1 MKRIAYSVVGLFAV
15 APFGAHASSL
25 PQMDPTW
32 YGNQLLWLAVSFGL
46 LYACVSLFIAP
57 SIKAVLDTRE
67 NAISDAIAEAE
78 RAKHAAE
85 STRSDT
91 GNSSQTARAKAA
103 ETMAKALAENNAEA
117 AQAIAKLDHDL
128 ARRADHA
135 AAVLED
141 SVKKASAGVDEAAKS
156 LAATMA
162 AKLLANTPNE
172 AAAPKLKLAKS

>member
-1 MKRIAYSVVGLFAV
+1 MKRIAYGLLGLMVVV
-15 APFGAHASSL
+15 PASANASM

-32 YGNQLLWLAVSFGL
+32 FANQLLWLAISFGA

-78 RAKHAAE
+78 RAKRAAE

-91 GNSSQTARAKAA
+91 GSSSQSARVKAA
-103 ETMAKALAENNAEA
+103 EMMAKAQAENNAEA
-117 AQAIAKLDHDL
+117 AQAIAKLDHEL

-141 SVKKASAGVDEAAKS
+141 SVKKAAAGIDEAAKS
-156 LAATMA
+156 LAETMA
-162 AKLLANTPNE
+162 AKLLGNAPSHMAE
-172 AAAPKLKLAKS
+172 PKLKLAKS

>member
-1 MKRIAYSVVGLFAV
+1 MKRIAYSVVGLIAV
-15 APFGAHASSL
+15 VSQNAHASSL

-32 YGNQLLWLAVSFGL
+32 FANQLLWLAISFGA
-46 LYACVSLFIAP
+46 LYACVSLVVAP

-67 NAISDAIAEAE
+67 NAINDAIREAE

-91 GNSSQTARAKAA
+91 GSSSQTARTKAA
-103 ETMAKALAENNAEA
+103 ETMAKAQAENNADA
-117 AQAIAKLDHDL
+117 AQATAKLDHEL
-128 ARRADHA
+128 ARRADQA

-141 SVKKASAGVDEAAKS
+141 SVKKATAGIDAAAKS

-162 AKLLANTPNE
+162 AKLLAQVPMDE
-172 AAAPKLKLAKS
+172 AAPKLKLTKS

>member
-1 MKRIAYSVVGLFAV
+1 MKRIAYGVSSMLVIVSQS
-15 APFGAHASSL
+15 AHASRL

-32 YGNQLLWLAVSFGL
+32 HANQLLWLAVSFGV

-57 SIKAVLDTRE
+57 AIKAVLTTRE
-67 NAISDAIAEAE
+67 TAINDAIAEAE

-91 GNSSQTARAKAA
+91 GNSGQSARIKAA
-103 ETMAKALAENNAEA
+103 EIMAKAQAENNADA
-117 AQAIAKLDHDL
+117 AHAIAKLDHDL

-141 SVKKASAGVDEAAKS
+141 SVKKASASIDEAAQS
-156 LAATMA
+156 LARTMA
-162 AKLLANTPNE
+162 TKLLAHAPHDEATPN
-172 AAAPKLKLAKS
+172 LKLAKN